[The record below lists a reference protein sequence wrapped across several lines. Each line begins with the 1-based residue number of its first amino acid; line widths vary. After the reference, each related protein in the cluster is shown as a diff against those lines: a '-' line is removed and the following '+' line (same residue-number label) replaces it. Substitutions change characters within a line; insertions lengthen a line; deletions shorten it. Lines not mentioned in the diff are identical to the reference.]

1 LLWSAA
7 AAAAH
12 MSTDDDGDD
21 EKTLQQRQVHMQPL
35 SARYIYTGPTS
46 LNCNTAA

>member
-1 LLWSAA
+1 
-7 AAAAH
+7 